1 MLDMNKCAESKNNI
15 VPCAAA
21 KTFEIIMFLKM
32 AYFVKQYHI
41 LNQIAF

>member
-1 MLDMNKCAESKNNI
+1 MNKCAESKNNI

-32 AYFVKQYHI
+32 AYFVKPNSI
-41 LNQIAF
+41 LASF